1 MIYLQL
7 IYEFFIIG
15 LFTFGG
21 GLATIPYLKDLAER
35 TGWFTVSFITDMIAI
50 SESTPGPIGIN
61 MATYVGNEVAGIL
74 GGILATTAE
83 ILPSFIIVALVFKFM
98 TSFKNNP
105 NFKYVFYGVRPAVT
119 GLLAFVGIELLSVA
133 VINAEMIPIQG
144 FLASINILKAI
155 IFAAILFSIIKF
167 DKHPV
172 LYIFMSG
179 IIGILLQL

>member
-1 MIYLQL
+1 MIYFQL

-35 TGWFTVSFITDMIAI
+35 TGWFKVSFITDMIAI

-61 MATYVGNEVAGIL
+61 MATYVGNEIAGL
-74 GGILATTAE
+74 FGGIIATVSE
-83 ILPSFIIVALVFKFM
+83 IVPSIIIVALVFKFM

-119 GLLAFVGIELLSVA
+119 GLIAVVGIELLGVA
-133 VINAEMIPIQG
+133 VINADMIQVQG
-144 FLASINILKAI
+144 LLASINILKAI
-155 IFAAILFSIIKF
+155 VFAVILYSIIKF

-172 LYIFMSG
+172 FYIFLSG
-179 IIGILLQL
+179 VIGVVLKL

>member
-21 GLATIPYLKDLAER
+21 GLATIPYLKDLADR
-35 TGWFTVSFITDMIAI
+35 TGWYEPSFITDMIAI

-74 GGILATTAE
+74 GGILATVAE
-83 ILPSFIIVALVFKFM
+83 IVPSIIIVALVFKFM
-98 TSFKNNP
+98 TNFKNNP
-105 NFKYVFYGVRPAVT
+105 NFKYIFYGVRPAVT
-119 GLLAFVGIELLSVA
+119 GLLAFVGIELLAVA
-133 VINAEMIPIQG
+133 LINAEVMPAQG
-144 FLASINILKAI
+144 LLSSINVLKAAV
-155 IFAAILFSIIKF
+155 FAVILYSIVKF

-172 LYIFMSG
+172 IYILLSG
-179 IIGILLQL
+179 VIGIVLQL

>member
-15 LFTFGG
+15 LFSFGG

-35 TGWFTVSFITDMIAI
+35 TGWYEASFITDMIAI

-61 MATYVGNEVAGIL
+61 MATYVGNEVAGL
-74 GGILATTAE
+74 FGGIIATIAE
-83 ILPSFIIVALVFKFM
+83 IVPSIIIVALVFRFM
-98 TSFKNNP
+98 TSFKSNP
-105 NFKYVFYGVRPAVT
+105 NFKYIFYGVRPAVT
-119 GLLAFVGIELLSVA
+119 GLLAVVGIELLSVA
-133 VINAEMIPIQG
+133 VVSAELIPIQG
-144 FLASINILKAI
+144 LVESINILKAI

-172 LYIFMSG
+172 LYIFLSG
-179 IIGILLQL
+179 FIGIVLKL